1 MKTILRNI
9 SLLLSIAFAFSACGT
24 DDMNY
29 KDAAVT
35 PVKALYEPTDNRSV
49 KLLSSASASLYFE
62 WEAVRVEDSGA
73 AQYEVL
79 FDKAGGDFSEPIYIV
94 VSDNNG
100 YTNAATITHKVL
112 NKIATKAGIAPGET
126 GDVIWKV
133 ASSRGI
139 NRVFSEASRTLTITS
154 LSGFT
159 EIPDEVFITGEGS
172 ETGTTLSDALP
183 FKLVGQGEFEIY
195 TKLEAGK
202 SYYFTDRNSG
212 SPRIFYTDNNTS
224 LKEAEEEGAITPQK
238 TGVYRIELD
247 FNVATI
253 SFTEITKMSVFFS
266 PSNATIWDLEY
277 KGKGIWEG
285 TGKVEFK
292 QESWGRDQRYKFQM
306 ETINKGGDAET
317 AQWGPTISGLDSAP
331 TGSDDYFF
339 MQLAPSVTQWDNKWK
354 FADQFD
360 GANTTIIIY
369 LQGDGQY
376 RHEVK

>member
-1 MKTILRNI
+1 MKTIFRNI
-9 SLLLSIAFAFSACGT
+9 SLLMSIAFAFAACST

-29 KDAAVT
+29 KDATVT
-35 PVKALYEPTDNRSV
+35 AVKALYEPTDNRTV

-79 FDKAGGDFSEPIYIV
+79 FDKVGGDFSEPIYIV
-94 VSDNNG
+94 VSDNTG
-100 YTNAATITHKVL
+100 FTNAATITHKVL
-112 NKIATKAGIAPGET
+112 NKIATKAGIASGET
-126 GDVIWKV
+126 GNISWKV

-139 NRVFSEASRTLTITS
+139 NRVLSDESRTLTITS

-172 ETGTTLSDALP
+172 EAGTSLGDAIP
-183 FKLVGQGEFEIY
+183 FKLVAPGEFEIY

-202 SYYFTDRNSG
+202 SYHFVDRQSG
-212 SPRIFYTDNNTS
+212 SPRIFYTDNNTA
-224 LKEAEEEGAITPQK
+224 LKEAEAEGAITPAK
-238 TGVYRIELD
+238 TGIYRIELD

-253 SFTEITKMSVFFS
+253 AYTQITKMSLFFS
-266 PSNATIWDLEY
+266 PSNANLWDMEY
-277 KGKGIWEG
+277 QGKGIWEG

-292 QESWGRDQRYKFQM
+292 QEGWGRDQRYKIQM

-339 MQLAPSVTQWDNKWK
+339 IQLAPSVTQWDNKWK

-360 GANTTIIIY
+360 GANTTITIY
-369 LQGDGQY
+369 LQGDSQY

>member
-1 MKTILRNI
+1 MKPSIKNTILF
-9 SLLLSIAFAFSACGT
+9 LSIFFAFTSCGT

-29 KDAAVT
+29 KEATVT
-35 PVKALYEPTDNRSV
+35 PVKALYEPTDNRTI

-79 FDKAGGDFSEPIYIV
+79 FDKVGGDFSAPIYMV

-100 YTNAATITHKVL
+100 FTNAATITHKVL

-126 GDVIWKV
+126 GSVIWKV

-139 NRVFSEASRTLTITS
+139 NRVLSEESRTLSITS
-154 LSGFT
+154 LSGFS

-172 ETGTTLSDALP
+172 EAGAIIADAIP
-183 FKLVGQGEFEIY
+183 FKLVAPGEFEIY

-202 SYYFTDRNSG
+202 PYYFVDRQSENS
-212 SPRIFYTDNNTS
+212 RIFYTDNNTA
-224 LKEAEEEGAITPQK
+224 LKESEEVATITPEK

-253 SFTEITKMSVFFS
+253 AYTQITKLSLFFS
-266 PSNATIWDLEY
+266 PSNANLWDLEY

-285 TGKVEFK
+285 SGMIEFK
-292 QESWGRDQRYKFQM
+292 QEDWGRDQRYKFQM
-306 ETINKGGDAET
+306 ETINKGGEPET
-317 AQWGPTISGLDSAP
+317 VQWGPTIPGLDSTP
-331 TGSDDYFF
+331 TGSEDYFF

-360 GANTTIIIY
+360 GANTTITIY
-369 LQGDGQY
+369 LQGDSQY